1 MSKKLTSA
9 LIVYFDAIALT
20 LFERVSP
27 TIAKTFELDKSL
39 KIAGLYIH
47 PKVYACRVLL
57 ITLLSGIISLI
68 VVGILVMVLQFALL
82 VKLLLLLTPV
92 ISCIIAFAIGLI
104 YPSLSAF
111 FRKLYVESELPFFSV
126 YVTTMV
132 KGGLTVEKCLER
144 VSRLKLFK
152 YMRREA
158 SEILRLVKMFGAD
171 PLSAIEKVA
180 YDHPSTKFR
189 DLMLGYVTT
198 LRSGGDVSHYLEV
211 KTKELLDS
219 RSADVKAV
227 IERLTAFMELYIIL
241 GVVVLITVFTF
252 YAAGGA
258 MSITGGPRFSSIAD
272 LSMPIL
278 YVNIVLPALSAIIL
292 ILVHVT
298 LPKTELPIRS
308 PYYTLL
314 ISIPFAV
321 LAMASVI
328 VIGGSLHIFKGVL
341 RPWDV
346 VVLVI
351 SLGMGLLTVS
361 IPPSLVYTLESRG
374 TRGVSKSLA
383 EFLRDLSEVR
393 KTGLSPE
400 KCIVTLSQRSYGNL
414 TTIVKRAATAIS
426 MGITLDKALARS
438 MRRLRD
444 WFIAIVFRFLVDSVL
459 YGGGS
464 PEIIEALAIFAQGLS
479 DSEIELRR
487 SLRAYVLLPYFGII
501 MISSAPLIIVWQL
514 TMSAGLRTQPE
525 MLTGIIATLSIGALI
540 NSYITG
546 IVAGKLSRMVLAAGF
561 THSII
566 AVLVTLTVLMI
577 TMSMIGFI

>member
-1 MSKKLTSA
+1 KLTSA

-351 SLGMGLLTVS
+351 SLGVGLLTVS

-566 AVLVTLTVLMI
+566 AVLLTLTVLMI

>member
-351 SLGMGLLTVS
+351 SLGVGLLTVS

-566 AVLVTLTVLMI
+566 AVLLTLTVLMI

>member
-1 MSKKLTSA
+1 
-9 LIVYFDAIALT
+9 
-20 LFERVSP
+20 
-27 TIAKTFELDKSL
+27 
-39 KIAGLYIH
+39 
-47 PKVYACRVLL
+47 VYACRVLL

-351 SLGMGLLTVS
+351 SLGVGLLTVS